1 MGSHSDTLRQVAF
14 FAGLG
19 DAELEAI
26 GAAATLRKVAQDGYY
41 FFQGDPA
48 ERIFV
53 LVSGRVKLTQAS
65 PDGQQVLLR
74 IAGPH
79 SLFGGVALVQAD
91 VYPVSAQS
99 ADDSAALT
107 WPRIAMLSWVERSPA
122 LAINAMKL
130 MAGQAQDIQERY
142 RQLATERVERRLART
157 LIRLAAQAGKKV
169 SEGVLIDLTLT
180 RQDLAE
186 MSGTTLF
193 TVSRILSAWE
203 TKGLVSLGRERVVIR
218 YPHGLVVIAEDV
230 GAD

>member
-1 MGSHSDTLRQVAF
+1 MLSHTDILRQVTF

-19 DAELEAI
+19 EAELEAI
-26 GAAATLRKVAQDGYY
+26 GAAAALRKVAQEGYY
-41 FFQGDPA
+41 FLQGDPA

-53 LVSGRVKLTQAS
+53 LVTGRVKLTQAS

-79 SLFGGVALVQAD
+79 TLFGGVALAQAE
-91 VYPVSAQS
+91 VYPVSAQA
-99 ADDSAALT
+99 ADASAALS
-107 WPRIAMLSWVERSPA
+107 WPRTAMQSWIERSPA

-130 MAGQAQDIQERY
+130 MAGQAQDIQELY

-157 LIRLAAQAGKKV
+157 LIRLAAQAGKKTP
-169 SEGVLIDLTLT
+169 EGVLIDLTLT

-203 TKGLVSLGRERVVIR
+203 SKGLVSLGRERVVIK
-218 YPHGLVVIAEDV
+218 YPHGLVTIAEDI
-230 GAD
+230 GME

>member
-1 MGSHSDTLRQVAF
+1 MASHTDTLRQVTF

-19 DAELEAI
+19 DTELETI
-26 GAAATLRKVAQDGYY
+26 GAAAALRTVEQDGYY

-53 LVSGRVKLTQAS
+53 LVAGRVKLTQAS

-79 SLFGGVALVQAD
+79 SLFGGVALAQAEA
-91 VYPVSAQS
+91 YPVSAQ
-99 ADDSAALT
+99 AAENSAALT
-107 WPRIAMLSWVERSPA
+107 WPRSAMLAWIEHSPG

-157 LIRLAAQAGKKV
+157 LIRLAAQAGKK
-169 SEGVLIDLTLT
+169 SPEGVLIDLTLT

-203 TKGLVSLGRERVVIR
+203 GKGLVSLGRERVVVR

-230 GAD
+230 GAE